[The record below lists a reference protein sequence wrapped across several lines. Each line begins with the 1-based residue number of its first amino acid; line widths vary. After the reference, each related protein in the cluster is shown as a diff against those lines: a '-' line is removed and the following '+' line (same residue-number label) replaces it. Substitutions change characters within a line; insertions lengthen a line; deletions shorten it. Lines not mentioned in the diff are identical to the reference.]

1 MVIYN
6 WPSIVFFAVF
16 YAVSITAIILKVV
29 DKGLS
34 VLQKVIWVAVIVL
47 LPVIGIIAWAVYSI
61 YRRLRR
67 TPTTL

>member
-1 MVIYN
+1 
-6 WPSIVFFAVF
+6 
-16 YAVSITAIILKVV
+16 
-29 DKGLS
+29 
-34 VLQKVIWVAVIVL
+34 VL